1 MSRFAFSIV
10 VVLSFILTTLA
21 KEDISAI
28 IRGNSFS
35 AECKSPVTAVWSF
48 YGRGNSIGT
57 ILATGNKARGSFKS
71 DRWKWKKDTNC
82 FIIKFMLTRKG
93 NQAESTV
100 LEISKRALK
109 QSGSSYIFCFQMWC
123 FFDDHLLGTR
133 EQAAYLFFCISRCL
147 CSSCSRHPRQ
157 VFKNCFGRFLMQMS
171 RWCLVECSPYSTSSY
186 RFFHYSFSP
195 QIIRNII
202 PHSSLSKPS

>member
-82 FIIKFMLTRKG
+82 FMLTRKG

-100 LEISKRALK
+100 LEISKRALAIGFIIYFLFSDVVFFWWSFVRDK
-109 QSGSSYIFCFQMWC
+109 RTSGIFVLLYLKMSLLVLFSASS
-123 FFDDHLLGTR
+123 
-133 EQAAYLFFCISRCL
+133 
-147 CSSCSRHPRQ
+147 SS
-157 VFKNCFGRFLMQMS
+157 F
-171 RWCLVECSPYSTSSY
+171 
-186 RFFHYSFSP
+186 
-195 QIIRNII
+195 
-202 PHSSLSKPS
+202 